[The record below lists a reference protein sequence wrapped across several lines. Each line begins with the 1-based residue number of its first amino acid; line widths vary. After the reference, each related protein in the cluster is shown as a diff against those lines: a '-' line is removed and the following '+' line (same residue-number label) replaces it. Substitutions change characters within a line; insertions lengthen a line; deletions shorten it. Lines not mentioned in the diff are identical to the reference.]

1 MTQKDLK
8 SYLTGISHSADKE
21 MAVSIYT
28 LPCCLNKARS
38 SLEAGTKHSI
48 AWLQFV
54 SDVIEMLLWP
64 PSNDSEE
71 DRYILRK
78 YTEISCWCRG
88 GLKDVYGN
96 LCSGVFKTDF
106 VAPQTCVH

>member
-38 SLEAGTKHSI
+38 SLEAGKKQPRV
-48 AWLQFV
+48 WLQYVCGV
-54 SDVIEMLLWP
+54 SEMLLYSSFEAPLVFLWWLWLE
-64 PSNDSEE
+64 NDKKSVQA
-71 DRYILRK
+71 
-78 YTEISCWCRG
+78 G
-88 GLKDVYGN
+88 
-96 LCSGVFKTDF
+96 
-106 VAPQTCVH
+106 